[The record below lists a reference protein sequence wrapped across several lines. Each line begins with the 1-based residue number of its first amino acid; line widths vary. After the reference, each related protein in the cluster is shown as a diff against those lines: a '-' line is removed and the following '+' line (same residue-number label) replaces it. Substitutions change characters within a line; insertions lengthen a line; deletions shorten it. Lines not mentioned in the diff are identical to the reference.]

1 MTSADLPPETGPETA
16 PETAIAALA
25 ALEALGD
32 PERATAAAVYH
43 KAERRYLGV
52 PVPQIDALVT
62 PWRHRLGIEARLTL
76 ADALWQSDIHEARIA
91 AARLLTQAR
100 IRPDDRAAWDLVA
113 SWVPQFDAWA
123 IADHVAKA
131 GERRLVADP
140 ARLDQV
146 EGWLEAPNLWQ
157 RRAALVFTLPWT
169 KIRNPKPEDLARRD
183 RILGWAARLAEGRDW
198 FEQKAVAWWIRDL
211 SRHDAPRARAFL
223 AQHGDTLKAFARK
236 EAAQYL

>member
-1 MTSADLPPETGPETA
+1 MSAAAPTGA
-16 PETAIAALA
+16 PTPAEALA

-32 PERATAAAVYH
+32 RERAAGAAAYH
-43 KAERRYLGV
+43 KARRRYLGV
-52 PVPQIDALVT
+52 SVPQIDALARD
-62 PWRHRLGIEARLTL
+62 WRQGPDLGARLQL
-76 ADALWQSDIHEARIA
+76 ADALWRSDIHEARIA

-131 GERRLVADP
+131 GERRLLADP

-146 EGWLEAPNLWQ
+146 ETWLEAPNMWQ
-157 RRAALVFTLPWT
+157 RRAALIFTLPWT

-183 RILGWAARLAEGRDW
+183 RILGWAARLAGGRDW

-211 SRHDAPRARAFL
+211 SRHDAPRARTFL
-223 AQHGDTLKAFARK
+223 DAHGGNLKGFARK
-236 EAAQYL
+236 EAAKYLHP